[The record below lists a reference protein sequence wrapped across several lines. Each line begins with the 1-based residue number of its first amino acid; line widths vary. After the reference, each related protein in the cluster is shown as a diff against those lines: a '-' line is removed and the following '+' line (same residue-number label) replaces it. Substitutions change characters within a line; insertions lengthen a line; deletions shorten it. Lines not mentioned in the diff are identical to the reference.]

1 MKLVQWKAIGVNSL
15 RILVVDNSVM
25 GRKQYEW
32 LSDLIPNYRESIDV
46 WISYN
51 FKPPKSIDQYDRI
64 ILLGSEAS
72 IIDEQ
77 DWLKPEIDIIQNSVE
92 DGIPL
97 LGICFGHQIIVHT
110 LLGNEYVR
118 RRPNPE
124 IGWPE
129 ICVLREDKL
138 FQGISSC
145 FFSFSFHFDEVINSA
160 DLEILA
166 NSNECNI
173 QAYKIKNKAVWGIQF
188 HPEINIETG
197 IQILREEASVFGLK
211 NVEAL
216 ISKAYDSN
224 VGSQILHNF
233 ISEI

>member
-1 MKLVQWKAIGVNSL
+1 MQSGDNLLK
-15 RILVVDNSVM
+15 ILVIENSVT

-32 LSDLIPNYRESIDV
+32 LTDLIPDYHESIDV

-51 FKPPKSIDQYDRI
+51 FKPPLSIDQYDRI

-72 IIDEQ
+72 ILDEQ
-77 DWLKPEIDIIQNSVE
+77 EWLKPEIDIIQNSVE
-92 DGIPL
+92 HGIPL

-110 LLGNEYVR
+110 VLGQEYVR

-129 ICVLREDKL
+129 IQILKEDKL

-145 FFSFSFHFDEVINSA
+145 FFSFSFHYDEVINSA
-160 DLEILA
+160 ALELLA

-173 QAYKIKNKAVWGIQF
+173 QAYKMKNKDVGGIQF
-188 HPEINIETG
+188 HLEINIETG
-197 IQILREEASVFGLK
+197 RQILREEASVFGWK
-211 NVEAL
+211 NVDEL
-216 ISKAYDSN
+216 ISKACDSN
-224 VGSQILHNF
+224 IGPIILHNF
-233 ISEI
+233 VNEI